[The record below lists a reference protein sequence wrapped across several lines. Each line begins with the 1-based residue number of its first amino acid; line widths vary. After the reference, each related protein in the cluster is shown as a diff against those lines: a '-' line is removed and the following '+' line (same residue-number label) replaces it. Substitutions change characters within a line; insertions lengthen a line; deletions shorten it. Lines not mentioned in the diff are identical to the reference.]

1 MSKHSPRAALTVTTT
16 AIAIALTPAGC
27 GRSGPNPS
35 NRATTTNDNS
45 PPRQGEAAMSWLDTV
60 GWIGS
65 ILLVL
70 SPLQTSVT
78 RLRRPNH
85 AATIMLTGYNT
96 IIGVPIT
103 AMNLALV
110 AINSFV

>member
-1 MSKHSPRAALTVTTT
+1 
-16 AIAIALTPAGC
+16 
-27 GRSGPNPS
+27 
-35 NRATTTNDNS
+35 
-45 PPRQGEAAMSWLDTV
+45 MSWLDTV

-70 SPLQTSVT
+70 SPLRTSVT